1 MSIMSYNGGA
11 VLAMAGKDCVAIA
24 SDKRF
29 GVQQQM
35 IGTDFV
41 KLLPINSR
49 VFAGFSGLAT
59 DIQTLA
65 EILTFQCN
73 LYRLREERDIQ
84 PKTFAHMLSSIL
96 YDKRFAPYFNEPI
109 VAGLKTDDSPYI
121 CTMDL
126 LGTITETTDFVV
138 AGTCTEMLLGTSES
152 LWKPDMNEDEL
163 LECASQ
169 CLLSS
174 VNRDAVSGW
183 GGQVKVITKDRIR
196 TVDLKSRLD

>member
-1 MSIMSYNGGA
+1 MEYNGGC
-11 VLAMAGKDCVAIA
+11 VIAMVGKNCVAIA
-24 SDKRF
+24 SDTRF
-29 GVQQQM
+29 GVQQQT
-35 IGTDFV
+35 IGMDFV
-41 KLLPINSR
+41 KVLPINSR

-73 LYRLREERDIQ
+73 LYKLREDRDIQ
-84 PKTFAHMLSSIL
+84 PKAFAHMLSSLL
-96 YDKRFAPYFNEPI
+96 YEKRFAPYFNEPI
-109 VAGLKTDDSPYI
+109 VAGLKADGSPYV

-126 LGTITETTDFVV
+126 LGTITETNDFVV

-152 LWKPDMNEDEL
+152 LWRPDLNEDEL
-163 LECASQ
+163 LDVISQ
-169 CLLSS
+169 CLMAS

-183 GGQVKVITKDRIR
+183 GGQVKIITPDNIR